1 MSFVDKLRMRN
12 IYPSAGLGP
21 PDMDSSFN
29 NTFDKIMPYLQQ
41 NRMDDFNER
50 NNHLQ
55 PAPAPPALNGIAS
68 NVAQQPK
75 NVVFNDIT
83 PYQKGTLE
91 FKNKELAEK
100 TSLGRDKLGVMDQN
114 ADDKLA
120 VSQQRANIYEFKAKN
135 PNLKFEISKGGN
147 FVALNPL
154 TGEAQ
159 DTGISSGTMSDAEK
173 LNITGKQHIA
183 EIDERG
189 SNANSTQKLRNEG
202 SLAQIAARVQGE
214 KDVNA
219 AKPTH
224 GELPTQTR
232 VRQNNAA
239 RELANTRPELAKFI
253 TTNPDGSISI
263 TPPNPSAWFDGNK
276 GPTPEQHK
284 EINQIIFGNTS
295 SGNAPINK
303 DTKPV
308 TQPAT
313 TGDKV
318 MVQDKSGKK
327 FNLPASQLDEAIKQ
341 GYTKVGG

>member
-1 MSFVDKLRMRN
+1 MSSFVDKLRMRN

-21 PDMDSSFN
+21 PDMDSAFN
-29 NTFDKIMPYLQQ
+29 NTFDKMMPYLQQ
-41 NRMDDFNER
+41 NQVNDYNER

-55 PAPAPPALNGIAS
+55 PAPKPMLQNIAS

-75 NVVFNDIT
+75 NVIFNDMS

-91 FKNKELAEK
+91 FKNRELAEK
-100 TSLGRDKLGVMDQN
+100 TSLGRDKLATSDEN

-135 PNLKFEISKGGN
+135 PSLKFEISKGGN
-147 FVALNPL
+147 FVAMNPL
-154 TGEAQ
+154 TGETH
-159 DTGISSGTMSDAEK
+159 DTGVSSGTMSDAEK
-173 LNITGKQHIA
+173 QQIIGEQHMA
-183 EIDERG
+183 EIGQRG
-189 SNANSTQKLRNEG
+189 ENANNTQKLRNEG
-202 SLAQIAARVQGE
+202 GLAQIAARVQGE

-253 TTNPDGSISI
+253 TTNIDGSISI

-276 GPTPEQHK
+276 GPTPEQHA
-284 EINQIIFGNTS
+284 EINRIVFGN
-295 SGNAPINK
+295 NAPSNTPTNTNK
-303 DTKPV
+303 PTPD
-308 TQPAT
+308 T
-313 TGDKV
+313 TGKV
-318 MVQDKSGKK
+318 MVQDKNGKK
-327 FNLPASQLDEAIKQ
+327 FNLPVGQLNDAIKQ